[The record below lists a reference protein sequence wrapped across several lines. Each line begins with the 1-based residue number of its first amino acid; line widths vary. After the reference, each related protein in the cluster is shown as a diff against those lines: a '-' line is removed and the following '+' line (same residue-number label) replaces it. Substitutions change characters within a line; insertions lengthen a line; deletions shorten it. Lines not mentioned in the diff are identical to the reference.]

1 MVQILNNEQKESY
14 YHVLH
19 LLKASDETSYCFLV
33 GRAGVGKS
41 LVTKALY
48 QAASKYYHYTR
59 AGVDFHE
66 AKVLM
71 PAPTGK
77 AAYNIKANTI
87 YTALQIAAFHAIVG
101 SWTTNDAVL
110 ETEQDF
116 QDFILAKNTR
126 IYYWNQGS
134 TWYKFE
140 YSYYQITG

>member
-1 MVQILNNEQKESY
+1 M
-14 YHVLH
+14 
-19 LLKASDETSYCFLV
+19 
-33 GRAGVGKS
+33 GKS

-59 AGVDFHE
+59 AGVDLHE

-101 SWTTNDAVL
+101 S
-110 ETEQDF
+110 
-116 QDFILAKNTR
+116 
-126 IYYWNQGS
+126 
-134 TWYKFE
+134 
-140 YSYYQITG
+140 

>member
-1 MVQILNNEQKESY
+1 MVQILNNEQKEFF

-33 GRAGVGKS
+33 GRAGVGKL

-71 PAPTGK
+71 PA
-77 AAYNIKANTI
+77 AYNIKANTI

-101 SWTTNDAVL
+101 S
-110 ETEQDF
+110 
-116 QDFILAKNTR
+116 
-126 IYYWNQGS
+126 
-134 TWYKFE
+134 
-140 YSYYQITG
+140 